1 MFFQIVSL
9 ADHLGNPR
17 LGMKSEDSDYQGS
30 SEKITFNFRPMVP
43 IQQAM
48 QEPLLQ
54 FLQLRSGLEVSI
66 YNTLFS
72 KGTQSGSE
80 TGKKLSASAFIRY
93 PSSICIIYIILLFN
107 GSYARNEVSTSK
119 NVSMVNLYNYAFI
132 HLIHIAYLHNNI
144 ASFYNDNNKF
154 LNGRSKIKYC
164 RGFGMNGVTLI
175 YRAIIQTHS
184 QAKKT
189 RRNES
194 HHSSSSCSQDMTS
207 MDILTVAYFIN

>member
-30 SEKITFNFRPMVP
+30 SEKITFNFRQ
-43 IQQAM
+43 ITC
-48 QEPLLQ
+48 LL
-54 FLQLRSGLEVSI
+54 
-66 YNTLFS
+66 
-72 KGTQSGSE
+72 
-80 TGKKLSASAFIRY
+80 
-93 PSSICIIYIILLFN
+93 
-107 GSYARNEVSTSK
+107 
-119 NVSMVNLYNYAFI
+119 
-132 HLIHIAYLHNNI
+132 NNI

-207 MDILTVAYFIN
+207 MDISTVAYFINECPAFVSFYIFDVIL

>member
-1 MFFQIVSL
+1 
-9 ADHLGNPR
+9 
-17 LGMKSEDSDYQGS
+17 
-30 SEKITFNFRPMVP
+30 
-43 IQQAM
+43 M

-80 TGKKLSASAFIRY
+80 TGKKLSTSAFIRY

-207 MDILTVAYFIN
+207 MDISTVAYFINECPAFVSFYIFDVIL

>member
-1 MFFQIVSL
+1 
-9 ADHLGNPR
+9 
-17 LGMKSEDSDYQGS
+17 
-30 SEKITFNFRPMVP
+30 
-43 IQQAM
+43 M

-80 TGKKLSASAFIRY
+80 TGKKLSTSAFIRY
-93 PSSICIIYIILLFN
+93 PSSICIIYIILLLN

-207 MDILTVAYFIN
+207 MDISTVAYFINECPAFVSFYIFDVIL

>member
-9 ADHLGNPR
+9 ADHSGNPR

-30 SEKITFNFRPMVP
+30 SEKITFNFRQ
-43 IQQAM
+43 ITC
-48 QEPLLQ
+48 LL
-54 FLQLRSGLEVSI
+54 
-66 YNTLFS
+66 
-72 KGTQSGSE
+72 
-80 TGKKLSASAFIRY
+80 
-93 PSSICIIYIILLFN
+93 
-107 GSYARNEVSTSK
+107 
-119 NVSMVNLYNYAFI
+119 
-132 HLIHIAYLHNNI
+132 NNI

-207 MDILTVAYFIN
+207 MDISTVAYFINECPAFVSFYIFDVIL